1 MSSSTELKRC
11 KSCLLP
17 ETHETLILNEDG
29 ICNICTAQQAKAVI
43 NWQERL
49 EQLDTLVDS
58 YQGRYR
64 YDCLIPFSGGKDSTW
79 TLYYLMKRYPDL
91 KPLVVRFNHGFLRLT
106 LNLTVIGSFVNLV

>member
-1 MSSSTELKRC
+1 MSSTTELKRC

-17 ETHETLILNEDG
+17 ETHETLILNKDG

-58 YQGRYR
+58 YKGRYR
-64 YDCLIPFSGGKDSTW
+64 YDCLIPFSGGKDST
-79 TLYYLMKRYPDL
+79 
-91 KPLVVRFNHGFLRLT
+91 
-106 LNLTVIGSFVNLV
+106 